1 MNDSGT
7 QAVPELPPEPSPETL
22 PAPLP
27 PSDGEVPTP
36 APVAAA
42 KPADPKHDHEI
53 GVMAAL
59 QWLLSVIVIAAFV
72 MTFIVQAFEIPSDSM
87 ERTLLVGDYLLVN
100 KIAYASG
107 GVWSPILPY
116 GKLHRGDIVV
126 FRYPLHPTQHF
137 VKRVIGVPGDRVH
150 LVNKQVFVNGN
161 PLTEPYTIYKSSQR
175 DYFRDDFPTTKYI
188 SGNVDPKWW
197 IQMKKLIE
205 DGSLIVPEGH
215 YFVLGDNRDDS
226 LDSRYWGFVP
236 QENVVGRPL
245 LIYWSVNRESFEDE
259 AENQTRDAKLR
270 RFTNGFMRMFRDAR
284 WSRTMTIVR

>member
-1 MNDSGT
+1 
-7 QAVPELPPEPSPETL
+7 
-22 PAPLP
+22 
-27 PSDGEVPTP
+27 
-36 APVAAA
+36 
-42 KPADPKHDHEI
+42 
-53 GVMAAL
+53 MAAL

-100 KIAYASG
+100 KIAYANG
-107 GVWSPILPY
+107 GVWSPLLPY
-116 GKLHRGDIVV
+116 GTLHRGDIVV
-126 FRYPLHPTQHF
+126 FRYPLHPSQHF
-137 VKRVIGVPGDRVH
+137 VKRVVGVPGDRIH
-150 LVNKQVFVNGN
+150 LVNKQVFVNGK
-161 PLTEPYTIYKSSQR
+161 PLVEPYTIYKSTQR

-205 DGSLIVPEGH
+205 DNSLIVPEGH

-245 LIYWSVNRESFEDE
+245 LIYWSVNRDSFEDE
-259 AENQTRDAKLR
+259 AENQTRDAKLK

-284 WSRTMTIVR
+284 WSRTMTVVR

>member
-1 MNDSGT
+1 VNDPGT
-7 QAVPELPPEPSPETL
+7 QSVPELPSEPSPETP
-22 PAPLP
+22 PAPLTT
-27 PSDGEVPTP
+27 SDGELPTP
-36 APVAAA
+36 PVAAP
-42 KPADPKHDHEI
+42 KPAEPGHEHEI

-100 KIAYASG
+100 KIAYANG
-107 GVWSPILPY
+107 GVWSPLLPY

-126 FRYPLHPTQHF
+126 FRYPLHPSQHF
-137 VKRVIGVPGDRVH
+137 VKRVIGVPGDRIH
-150 LVNKQVFVNGN
+150 LLNKQVFVDGK
-161 PLTEPYTIYKSSQR
+161 PLTEPYTIYKSTQR

-245 LIYWSVNRESFEDE
+245 LIYWSVKRDGFEEES
-259 AENQTRDAKLR
+259 ENPGRNAKLS